1 MCVLAPWS
9 QQEAGLVAR
18 IFTDLFEELDRLRRT
33 TPVGL
38 DPPEC
43 FLSAVEVYNEGLVD
57 LLEPAATNLA
67 VREDYVRGMFV
78 GGALEVAVDSGVGMW
93 ECRCARAA

>member
-1 MCVLAPWS
+1 M
-9 QQEAGLVAR
+9 
-18 IFTDLFEELDRLRRT
+18 
-33 TPVGL
+33 

-67 VREDYVRGMFV
+67 VREDCVRGMFV
-78 GGALEVAVDSGVGMW
+78 GGALEVAVDSGTQ
-93 ECRCARAA
+93 C